1 MALASEILALR
12 TFIREGSIPKA
23 LVSATTRQTKS
34 YVQKSQKRLVKGF
47 AATKITPIWGRVIL
61 DAMKFVLIDKIVSLR
76 KGECLTA
83 VKSVSLA
90 EEYLA
95 DHFPTFPVLP
105 GVLLLEGLI
114 ESASWLV
121 RETENFAHSMLLL
134 GEARN
139 VKYKSFL
146 TPGSQVEYTVE
157 ARTIEESL
165 SNFSGY
171 GTVEGQRI
179 VEARFGL
186 RHFNL
191 SERTG
196 AWAAVDAQ
204 IIEEMKKRYKLLS
217 QQS

>member
-1 MALASEILALR
+1 MR
-12 TFIREGSIPKA
+12 FI
-23 LVSATTRQTKS
+23 
-34 YVQKSQKRLVKGF
+34 
-47 AATKITPIWGRVIL
+47 
-61 DAMKFVLIDKIVSLR
+61 LIDKVVSLE
-76 KGECLTA
+76 KGKEIKA

-121 RETENFAHSMLLL
+121 RETENFAHSMILLR
-134 GEARN
+134 EVRN

-146 TPGSQVEYTVE
+146 APGSKIEYTVQ
-157 ARTIEESL
+157 AKTIEEAVSSFFGFGL
-165 SNFSGY
+165 SDD
-171 GTVEGQRI
+171 ERI

-191 SERTG
+191 ADENSAMT
-196 AWAAVDAQ
+196 AVDARINEAMRQ
-204 IIEEMKKRYKLLS
+204 RWKLLKK
-217 QQS
+217 